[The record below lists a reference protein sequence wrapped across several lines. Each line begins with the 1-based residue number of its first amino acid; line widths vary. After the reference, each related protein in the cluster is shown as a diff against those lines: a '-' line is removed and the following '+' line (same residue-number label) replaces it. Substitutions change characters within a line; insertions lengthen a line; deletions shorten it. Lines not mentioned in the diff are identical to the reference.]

1 MRYVFEWDAK
11 KEKTNIRKHKISFE
25 RATAIFRDPNA
36 LSIVDEEHSEYEER
50 WITIGLD
57 NDGGLLSA
65 VHTFNNVNKS
75 LCKIRI
81 ISARKAA
88 NAECK
93 QYKG

>member
-1 MRYVFEWDAK
+1 
-11 KEKTNIRKHKISFE
+11 
-25 RATAIFRDPNA
+25 

-57 NDGGLLSA
+57 NSGILLST
-65 VHTFNNVNKS
+65 VHTFNNINKS

-88 NAECK
+88 SSECK
-93 QYKG
+93 QYEG